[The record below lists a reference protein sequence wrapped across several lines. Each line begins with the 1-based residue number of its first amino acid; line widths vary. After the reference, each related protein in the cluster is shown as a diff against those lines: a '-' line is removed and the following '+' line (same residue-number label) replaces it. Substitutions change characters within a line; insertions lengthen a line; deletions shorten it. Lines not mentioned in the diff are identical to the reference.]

1 MTNLEDYINS
11 LNDNEIL
18 SLEEELN
25 LAGLNDNENLWFSNE
40 IVEGI
45 PVINGNV
52 LDNETEITLPIV
64 TGIKIEY

>member
-1 MTNLEDYINS
+1 MTNLEDYIDA

-25 LAGLNDNENLWFSNE
+25 LAGLNDNENLWFPNE

>member
-1 MTNLEDYINS
+1 MENLNYYIDTLDN
-11 LNDNEIL
+11 NEIL

-25 LAGLNDNENLWFSNE
+25 LAGLNDNENSWFPNE

-52 LDNETEITLPIV
+52 LDNETDITLPIV